1 MTIIFLKA
9 SQKELL
15 CLRAHLETFAQSTG
29 LRVNY
34 AKTGMVSINLSPEKV
49 EVMAGTFGCR
59 IQSMPFTYLGF
70 SMGSTKPRV
79 EHFAPLI
86 NRAERQLPSI
96 ASMLTYASKLQ
107 LVNSVLSSLP
117 TFTMCSID
125 VPVAVLEY
133 FNKARRNC
141 MWHNSDINAKN
152 KPMVAWKKCSK
163 PKRKGGLGIINLRSQ
178 NNALLLKHMDKFYN
192 KKDVPWVKLVWNANF

>member
-133 FNKARRNC
+133 FNRARRNC
-141 MWHNSDINAKN
+141 MWHNSDINAK
-152 KPMVAWKKCSK
+152 KQAYGCMEKMLKTKKERGLGYYQPQK
-163 PKRKGGLGIINLRSQ
+163 PKQCSTLKAHGQVLQQKGCPMG
-178 NNALLLKHMDKFYN
+178 
-192 KKDVPWVKLVWNANF
+192 